1 MKRLSKILCIVLSF
15 MLLVNLAGAEVLAT
29 DNTDAK
35 SEAADASNEAGN
47 INVTENVDNEEDSK
61 NTYIDT
67 EDVKDTDA
75 AIDEKK
81 AEDTEDTQAEDSDQF
96 GEKEV
101 QAMEEDTLSEN
112 PVTVEVNSERTEFT
126 VKWSAVSGA
135 VKYKTVLYDENESV
149 VTTDTIDTISKT
161 FTADNANV
169 KVGVVY
175 KVKVF
180 PIFRDSESSEPIGGA
195 VPVVLLAK
203 PEATATPAV
212 GEIKVDWNEVEGATS
227 YLVNNKDNKNETSYT
242 AKGLTSGKTYTYS
255 IKAIAELTANNNVYT
270 YESEEVSVSAT
281 VKYAIPGKVS
291 GLIGMD
297 GEKSAILT
305 WNNVSGASS
314 YNVLRY
320 NSSKKS
326 WDVIKKN
333 VKTSTYTDTKLKQG
347 MKYQY
352 RVAAVNAAGE
362 SGAFSDTV
370 TVSVKNTPGTKVR
383 TIGYKAIVKSRAPI
397 FTSKKGKKRVK
408 YLKKGTRITTTDY
421 GSGRYEFKLSDGK
434 TYWISK
440 DRLTLTASVWT
451 TKDYS
456 TKTKTDFVNKKKY
469 SSPTKYLI
477 WINQYTQKVMIYT
490 GKKGNWKLIR
500 SCKCATGTHL
510 HFTPRGVFKITY
522 KEKGWFYKTT
532 YEKPIVHFK
541 DANSFHSRIKN
552 YKGGYADATI
562 GKPRSKGCVRLY
574 DKDIVF
580 IYKNCPKGTTVVSH

>member
-1 MKRLSKILCIVLSF
+1 MKRLSKVLCVVLSF

-29 DNTDAK
+29 DNTDTK
-35 SEAADASNEAGN
+35 SEAADVSNEAGN
-47 INVTENVDNEEDSK
+47 VNVTENADNEEDSK

-81 AEDTEDTQAEDSDQF
+81 AEDTEDTQAEDSDQS

-101 QAMEEDTLSEN
+101 QTMEADTLSEN

-126 VKWSAVSGA
+126 VKWPAVTDA
-135 VKYKTVLYDENESV
+135 KEYKIVLDDEKEGV
-149 VTTDTIDTISKT
+149 VTTDTSKT
-161 FTADNANV
+161 FTADNVDV

-180 PIFRDSESSEPIGGA
+180 PIFSGSESSEPIGGA

-227 YLVNNKDNKNETSYT
+227 YLVNNRDNINETSYT

-255 IKAIAELTANNNVYT
+255 IKAIAELTENNNVYT
-270 YESEEVSVSAT
+270 YESKEVSVSAT